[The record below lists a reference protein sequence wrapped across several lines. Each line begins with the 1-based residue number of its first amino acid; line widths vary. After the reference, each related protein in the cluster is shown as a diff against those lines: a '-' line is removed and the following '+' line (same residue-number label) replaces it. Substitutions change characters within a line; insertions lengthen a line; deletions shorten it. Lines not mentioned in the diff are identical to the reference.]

1 MPKKLQKYLR
11 DYLSKVKKPP
21 PQILFPSRKWIRSGC
36 KHPKTL
42 SFAINRGQKEAHND
56 NDDAASLSDI
66 DQFLFENFRSL
77 YLKDDDE
84 VEDDES
90 EKRGKEVRH
99 TEVFWDKTLHLK
111 ESRDEHHG
119 TESSGG
125 VLFESPR
132 FNIDPPAVDLCGS
145 HRFFVSPG
153 RASSSVM
160 EEARLSTTTTSED
173 LGSSSIST
181 PTLND
186 SATTSNSN
194 NNDHHAK
201 DVTLPND
208 CIAVLTYSPSPY
220 HDFRRSMQDM
230 VESRLRNHAKVD
242 WNFMEELLFCYLNL
256 NEKKS
261 YRFILS
267 AFSDLI
273 VDLRQNSDRGSER
286 SSSSSKF

>member
-1 MPKKLQKYLR
+1 MPNKLQKYLQ
-11 DYLSKVKKPP
+11 DYLSKIKKPP
-21 PQILFPSRKWIRSGC
+21 PQIPFPSRKWIRSGC

-42 SFAINRGQKEAHND
+42 SFAVNRDQKEANN

-77 YLKDDDE
+77 YLRDDGDDNDE
-84 VEDDES
+84 RRVKED
-90 EKRGKEVRH
+90 RH
-99 TEVFWDKTLHLK
+99 AEDFWDKTLHLK
-111 ESRDEHHG
+111 ERRPDNE
-119 TESSGG
+119 TDQNSGG

-160 EEARLSTTTTSED
+160 EEARTSTTTTSED

-186 SATTSNSN
+186 SATTLNSN
-194 NNDHHAK
+194 NNDDAK

-220 HDFRRSMQDM
+220 DDFQRSMHEV
-230 VESRLRNHAKVD
+230 VEARLRHHAKVD

-267 AFSDLI
+267 AFADLV
-273 VDLRQNSDRGSER
+273 VDLRQNSGRVSER